1 MFLSR
6 CKPMCNV
13 KMEALKVFLD
23 KWSQNNNNFFSL
35 FKKTVQ
41 DNKTRLCD
49 LKYLYNYA
57 LVAMPFRPDGLSF
70 LEHSFIQVSGAYK
83 YFLKLHVF
91 WLLARNNPRFTFRFC
106 LLNSSDVSKACIKYV
121 MDGVELIP
129 FIYSKCRSVDAK
141 NKKLFSEWYR
151 LKKVLVRNSEILGTD
166 CNVWKSPETI
176 DNLSLSENSVR
187 RTLN

>member
-23 KWSQNNNNFFSL
+23 RWSQNNNNFFSL

-41 DNKTRLCD
+41 NNKTRLCD
-49 LKYLYNYA
+49 LKYLYDYA

-70 LEHSFIQVSGAYK
+70 LGHETIQVSGAYMC
-83 YFLKLHVF
+83 FLKLHVF

-121 MDGVELIP
+121 MDGEELIP
-129 FIYSKCRSVDAK
+129 LMYSKCRSVDAGT
-141 NKKLFSEWYR
+141 KKLFSEWYR

-166 CNVWKSPETI
+166 RNVWKAPEII
-176 DNLSLSENSVR
+176 DNLSFSGNSIR
-187 RTLN
+187 RT

>member
-1 MFLSR
+1 
-6 CKPMCNV
+6 MCNV

-23 KWSQNNNNFFSL
+23 RWSKNNSNFFFL

-41 DNKTRLCD
+41 GNKTRFKD

-57 LVAMPFRPDGLSF
+57 LVTMPFRPDGLSF
-70 LEHSFIQVSGAYK
+70 LESGSIQVSGAYMW
-83 YFLKLHVF
+83 FLKLHVF

-129 FIYSKCRSVDAK
+129 LMYSKCRSVDAST
-141 NKKLFSEWYR
+141 KKLFSERYR

-166 CNVWKSPETI
+166 CNVWKAPEII
-176 DNLSLSENSVR
+176 DYLSFSGNSIR
-187 RTLN
+187 RTWN

>member
-1 MFLSR
+1 
-6 CKPMCNV
+6 MCNV
-13 KMEALKVFLD
+13 KMEALIVFLD
-23 KWSQNNNNFFSL
+23 RWSQNNNNFFSR

-49 LKYLYNYA
+49 LKYLYDYA

-70 LEHSFIQVSGAYK
+70 LGHGSIQVSGATCV
-83 YFLKLHVF
+83 FLKLHVF

-121 MDGVELIP
+121 MDGVELMP
-129 FIYSKCRSVDAK
+129 LMYSKCRSVDAST
-141 NKKLFSEWYR
+141 KKLFSEWYR

-166 CNVWKSPETI
+166 CNVWKAPEII
-176 DNLSLSENSVR
+176 DYLSFSGNSIK
-187 RTLN
+187 RTWN

>member
-23 KWSQNNNNFFSL
+23 RWSQNNNNFFSQ

-41 DNKTRLCD
+41 NNKTRLYD
-49 LKYLYNYA
+49 LKYLYDYA
-57 LVAMPFRPDGLSF
+57 LVAMPFRPDGLFF
-70 LEHSFIQVSGAYK
+70 LGHGSILVSGAYM

-91 WLLARNNPRFTFRFC
+91 LLLARNNPRFTFRFC

-129 FIYSKCRSVDAK
+129 LMYSKCRSVDAST
-141 NKKLFSEWYR
+141 KKLFSEWYR

-166 CNVWKSPETI
+166 CNVWKAPEII
-176 DNLSLSENSVR
+176 DYLSFSGNSIR
-187 RTLN
+187 RTWN